1 MKSKIKIRTMKDDL
15 ASSNDNDKNEELLE
29 AKQNQ
34 NKPNIAAAGM
44 VGSNAMPNTAP
55 GKLKD
60 GEVSELKNLIEKIS
74 TDSDKKNSEK
84 KDVKKEDVVMDI
96 ADEKT
101 IDKQQ
106 EQVDLKQ
113 ADFKT
118 DEKKELKDLIN
129 KISETIEKKEDKTV
143 QTESLDDKLE
153 EKKEDETEKT
163 EKDKESFWSDVSKN
177 LKDNKLAEP
186 QKINAPEEKD
196 QPITKNIEDIKSVS
210 EENKK
215 EEYGNSGV
223 LIKDEIEETRPQPLS
238 PKERGTAR
246 GELVEDAKEKKEIRK
261 NFHDDADYQP
271 PENRLIFGKQKKY
284 SSVSKRI
291 ELKKKKDEIEDM
303 KNTDEIKEKQ
313 QVIPEKEKYAK
324 LKNRVIKKYNIKLFL
339 LPWKKIIP
347 IAIILIVLSGAIY
360 YVLVKRLT
368 VTPPDPPTVIIG
380 TEIEEFAKIR
390 NTIEFTKD
398 DIVKMGFKENAINER
413 FMDNKVEELRI
424 IIKDNGN
431 IIPLK
436 KALESVKVETG
447 DFPNNFWETTTESYN
462 IFATKTEQ
470 NAFRFAIA
478 IESNDIASLLKTM
491 GDWEQES
498 VEKRKMFNVFEPFFT
513 DSKIEENFDQH
524 FESTNYEYIY
534 IRYINLPDKNTSFDY
549 FAKDGLLIIAT
560 SKGNTERI
568 IDILNSDDN
577 YDYYDSSEN

>member
-15 ASSNDNDKNEELLE
+15 ASANDSDKKEELTE
-29 AKQNQ
+29 AKQDQ
-34 NKPNIAAAGM
+34 NKPNIATAGM

-55 GKLKD
+55 SKLKD
-60 GEVSELKNLIEKIS
+60 EEVSELKNLIEKIS
-74 TDSDKKNSEK
+74 TDSDKKDLEK

-106 EQVDLKQ
+106 KQ
-113 ADFKT
+113 AGLKT
-118 DEKKELKDLIN
+118 DEKKELKNLID
-129 KISETIEKKEDKTV
+129 KISETIEKEEDKTV
-143 QTESLDDKLE
+143 PTESSDDKLE

-163 EKDKESFWSDVSKN
+163 GENKESFWSDVSRN

-186 QKINAPEEKD
+186 QKINAIEGKN
-196 QPITKNIEDIKSVS
+196 QPITKNIEGIKSVS
-210 EENKK
+210 EESKK

-223 LIKDEIEETRPQPLS
+223 LIKDKREETLPQPLS
-238 PKERGTAR
+238 PKKQGTAR

-261 NFHDDADYQP
+261 NFHDDANYQP

-291 ELKKKKDEIEDM
+291 ELKEKKDEIENM
-303 KNTDEIKEKQ
+303 RNTDEIKEKQ
-313 QVIPEKEKYAK
+313 QVISEKEKYAK

-360 YVLVKRLT
+360 YTLVKEFT
-368 VTPPDPPTVIIG
+368 VTPPNPPTVIIG

-424 IIKDNGN
+424 IIKDNDN

-436 KALESVKVETG
+436 KALESVKIETG
-447 DFPNNFWETTTESYN
+447 DFPNSFWETTTESYN
-462 IFATKTEQ
+462 IFAVKTEQ

-491 GDWEQES
+491 GDWEQEN
-498 VEKRKMFNVFEPFFT
+498 VDKRKIFNVFEPFFT

-560 SKGNTERI
+560 SKENTERI
-568 IDILNSDDN
+568 IDILNSDND
-577 YDYYDSSEN
+577 YDSYEN

>member
-1 MKSKIKIRTMKDDL
+1 MKGKIKIRTMKDDL
-15 ASSNDNDKNEELLE
+15 ADANNTTDKSEELLE
-29 AKQNQ
+29 AKQSQ
-34 NKPNIAAAGM
+34 NKPNIATAGM

-55 GKLKD
+55 GKLKNE
-60 GEVSELKNLIEKIS
+60 EVSELKNLIEKIS
-74 TDSDKKNSEK
+74 ADSDKKNIEK

-96 ADEKT
+96 AGKKT
-101 IDKQQ
+101 IGEQQ
-106 EQVDLKQ
+106 KQVDL
-113 ADFKT
+113 KT
-118 DEKKELKDLIN
+118 DEKKELKNLID
-129 KISETIEKKEDKTV
+129 KISETIEKEEDKTV
-143 QTESLDDKLE
+143 QTESSDDKLE
-153 EKKEDETEKT
+153 EKKEDKTEKT
-163 EKDKESFWSDVSKN
+163 EEDKQSFWSDVSKN

-186 QKINAPEEKD
+186 QKINATEEKN
-196 QPITKNIEDIKSVS
+196 QPITKNIEGIKSVS

-223 LIKDEIEETRPQPLS
+223 LIKDKIEETHPQPLS
-238 PKERGTAR
+238 R
-246 GELVEDAKEKKEIRK
+246 GELVKDAGEKKEIRK

-291 ELKKKKDEIEDM
+291 KLKEKKDEIEDM

-313 QVIPEKEKYAK
+313 QVISEKEKYAK

-347 IAIILIVLSGAIY
+347 IAIILIILSGAIY
-360 YVLVKRLT
+360 YTLVKEFT
-368 VTPPDPPTVIIG
+368 VTPPDPPVVIIG

-398 DIVKMGFKENAINER
+398 DIAKMGFKENAINER
-413 FMDNKVEELRI
+413 FMDNEVEELKI

-436 KALESVKVETG
+436 EALGSVNVETG
-447 DFPNNFWETTTESYN
+447 DFPNNFWETITKSYN
-462 IFATKTEQ
+462 IFAIKTEQ

-478 IESNDIASLLKTM
+478 IESNNIASLLKTM
-491 GDWEQES
+491 GNWEQES
-498 VEKRKMFNVFEPFFT
+498 VDKRKMFNVFEPFFT
-513 DSKIEENFDQH
+513 DSKIEENFDQQ

-534 IRYINLPDKNTSFDY
+534 IRYTNLPDKNTSFDY
-549 FAKDGLLIIAT
+549 FAKDGLLIMAT
-560 SKGNTERI
+560 SKENTNRI
-568 IDILNSDDN
+568 IDILNSDNN